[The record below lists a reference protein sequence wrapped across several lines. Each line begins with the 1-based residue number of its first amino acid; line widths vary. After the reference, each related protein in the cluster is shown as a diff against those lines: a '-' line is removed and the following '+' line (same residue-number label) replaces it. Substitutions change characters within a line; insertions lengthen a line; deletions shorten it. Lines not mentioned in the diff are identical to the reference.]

1 MLCLPQRSRSQV
13 ILDGSWVAGRVPK
26 WLINLWPNLACFSEI
41 VDEDSSCSLT
51 FRFTGNIVRCVLGN
65 SAVFN

>member
-41 VDEDSSCSLT
+41 VDEDSTCSLIQIY
-51 FRFTGNIVRCVLGN
+51 RKICQVCIGEQCCI
-65 SAVFN
+65 

>member
-1 MLCLPQRSRSQV
+1 MLCMPQRSRSQV
-13 ILDGSWVAGRVPK
+13 NLDGSWVAGRVPK
-26 WLINLWPNLACFSEI
+26 SLMKLWPNFSRFSEI

-51 FRFTGNIVRCVLGN
+51 FRSTGNIVRCVLGN